1 MYWPNMRHISGS
13 HKSGMSAVQFIPLF
27 SFAKFM
33 SHFCSIMEQGT
44 NKSGPNNHDGQQKYR
59 T

>member
-1 MYWPNMRHISGS
+1 MYWPNMSHISGS
-13 HKSGMSAVQFIPLF
+13 HKPGMSAVQFIPLF

-33 SHFCSIMEQGT
+33 SQFMEQGT